1 MFTFSLQ
8 TVLEVRERL
17 EKIKYKESSSL
28 LFERQK
34 LDDEVRDRNT
44 KIGEAA
50 SKLDEVRKQGI
61 TAAPLQLYT
70 QYRERLNAEIELI
83 SEQLREQEQA
93 LEEKR
98 KELVEARRA
107 HRAIE
112 ILKERE
118 LERYEQVRTRQERA
132 AMDEIA
138 AKTAITDHHP
148 DAREGVA
155 AFREKRETSFN
166 AWLKDYE

>member
-1 MFTFSLQ
+1 MFKFSLQ

-17 EKIKYKESSSL
+17 EKIKYKEFSSL
-28 LFERQK
+28 LHERQR
-34 LDDEVRDRNT
+34 LDDEVQIRKTQID
-44 KIGEAA
+44 GAA
-50 SKLDEVRKQGI
+50 SKLDEVRRQGI

-70 QYRERLNAEIELI
+70 HFRQRLNSEIETI
-83 SEQLREQEQA
+83 TGQLREQEQA

-118 LERYEQVRTRQERA
+118 LERYEQAQRRQERA
-132 AMDEIA
+132 VMDE
-138 AKTAITDHHP
+138 
-148 DAREGVA
+148 VA
-155 AFREKRETSFN
+155 AN
-166 AWLKDYE
+166 YVLHQQQ

>member
-1 MFTFSLQ
+1 MFRFSLQ

-17 EKIKYKESSSL
+17 EKIKFKEFSSL
-28 LFERQK
+28 LYERQK
-34 LDDEVRDRNT
+34 LDEDVSSRNT
-44 KIGEAA
+44 QIERAA
-50 SKLDEVRKQGI
+50 AKLDEVRRQGV

-70 QYRERLNAEIELI
+70 DFRQRLDSEIATI

-112 ILKERE
+112 ILRERE
-118 LERYEQVRTRQERA
+118 LERHERTQRRQERA
-132 AMDEIA
+132 VMDEIA
-138 AKTAITDHHP
+138 ANYFLHQQ
-148 DAREGVA
+148 
-155 AFREKRETSFN
+155 
-166 AWLKDYE
+166 

>member
-17 EKIKYKESSSL
+17 EKIKYKEFSNL
-28 LFERQK
+28 LYERQK
-34 LDDEVRDRNT
+34 LDQEVQSRNT
-44 KIGEAA
+44 QIESAA
-50 SKLDEVRKQGI
+50 TKLDEIRRQGV

-70 QYRERLNAEIELI
+70 NFRQRLNSEITTI

-112 ILKERE
+112 ILRERE
-118 LERYEQVRTRQERA
+118 LERYERAQRRQERA
-132 AMDEIA
+132 VMDEIA
-138 AKTAITDHHP
+138 ANY
-148 DAREGVA
+148 
-155 AFREKRETSFN
+155 F
-166 AWLKDYE
+166 LQQQ

>member
-1 MFTFSLQ
+1 MFNFSLQ

-17 EKIKYKESSSL
+17 EKIKYKEFSNL
-28 LFERQK
+28 LYERQQ
-34 LDDEVRDRNT
+34 LDAEVQSRKT
-44 KIGEAA
+44 KIESAA
-50 SKLDEVRKQGI
+50 AKLDEIRRQGI

-70 QYRERLNAEIELI
+70 DFRTRLDSEIGNI

-112 ILKERE
+112 ILRERE
-118 LERYEQVRTRQERA
+118 LERYERTQRRQDRA
-132 AMDEIA
+132 VMDEIA
-138 AKTAITDHHP
+138 ANYFLHQQ
-148 DAREGVA
+148 
-155 AFREKRETSFN
+155 
-166 AWLKDYE
+166 

>member
-17 EKIKYKESSSL
+17 EKIKYKEFSNL
-28 LFERQK
+28 LYERQK
-34 LDDEVRDRNT
+34 LDQEVQSRNT
-44 KIGEAA
+44 QIESAA
-50 SKLDEVRKQGI
+50 TKLDEIRRQGV

-70 QYRERLNAEIELI
+70 NFRQRLNSEITTI

-112 ILKERE
+112 ILRERE
-118 LERYEQVRTRQERA
+118 LERYERARRRQERA
-132 AMDEIA
+132 VMDEIA
-138 AKTAITDHHP
+138 ANY
-148 DAREGVA
+148 
-155 AFREKRETSFN
+155 F
-166 AWLKDYE
+166 LQQQ